1 MGVYDRG
8 SEWRRWDLH
17 VHTPASY
24 TREFK
29 FIDDNEGRKYQRD
42 IWEKYIEELKKISNV
57 SVIGITDYFTIDG
70 YKKVLEYR
78 ARGRLNDFDLILPN
92 IEFRLHVIT
101 KKEKRV
107 NIHLLFSDSLRVE
120 DIEDFLARTK
130 LVLSEPNVLSG
141 QGVSC
146 TRNGLM
152 QVGRTYANDTN
163 ISDEEA
169 YKIGCEQAVI
179 NLDQLLD
186 ELVNTPNL
194 KGNYLVIGVEDSP
207 GGLSEIPYKQS
218 GHLRTEIYKKC
229 QIIESSNEETIKFWL
244 GRSNKITGEEIIQRF
259 GHLKPCIHGSDAH
272 CFERL
277 CKPDQDRFCWIKA
290 DPSFDGLKQ
299 VIYEPEERVKIQKE
313 SPTEADRKLFIDSVT
328 FNKSSKFPI
337 PANTRLCLNKNLVA
351 VIGGR
356 GSGKSALVES
366 IAFCFDKHAKEPIN
380 NKKRFIP
387 HFLAEEAKFELQLS
401 LGDRDGKLETSTCEL
416 AKGIESLSFPFEY
429 LGQNKIEEY
438 ASDDYTIHNLISK
451 TILESSEHYLDYQKC
466 MSRIDEIKVDLAKIN
481 NEVRTVVNNLSLTDI
496 TKIKIEKKKREEEKR
511 LLSSKGTRAIVE
523 RLDKARQAQTQS
535 QLLKDRIAE
544 MISEVEDFVREFHKS
559 IDDIVKR
566 ANQIGLDIV
575 VPTVDVKNVIS
586 SLKAAIKNKIFVE
599 IEKEYKDASTIAKN
613 KLRDSVD
620 ISVERIAFLTDE
632 INRLTEV
639 INGYEGT
646 RKNLDDLR
654 KKRIAVYGSLVDT
667 YLELQGRYQEA
678 IDGFAQKDFKKAIL
692 KDVTFTSV
700 LHFKSE
706 ELITKLFALYVDK
719 RKCKTIDNLRSILS
733 FTSIKEYCDWLE
745 SNIENEYAFDVFLNS
760 SKEDVVDLLFQSHFE
775 LITDIKLN
783 VGGEEIPLA
792 LLSLG
797 HKGTVILKLF
807 LATTNCPII
816 LDQPEDHIGNNFISS
831 DLVPVLREAKKERQI
846 IIVTHNANLVVNGD
860 AEQVIVAKYRG
871 GEIKYEPGSIENH
884 NIRQEITEFLEG
896 GREAFEKRERKYAFS
911 Q

>member
-1 MGVYDRG
+1 MGIYDRG

-17 VHTPASY
+17 VHTPES
-24 TREFK
+24 F
-29 FIDDNEGRKYQRD
+29 
-42 IWEKYIEELKKISNV
+42 EEDFGKWDEYVNALERITDV
-57 SVIGITDYFTIDG
+57 SVIGITDYFILDG
-70 YKKVLEYR
+70 YKRVQSFR
-78 ARGRLNDFDLILPN
+78 DDDRLQDFDCILPN
-92 IEFRLHVIT
+92 IELRLDTFVPRRSSGEQQRRLNLHVIFSNEIPVLDIETQFLQSLKIFIDGEPGGIGGERNLTKETIAEAGKMIKKFQTSVQNESDFFAGCKNITIKMEDVLKSLQKSCFKGKYIIVLPSDNWDQMSWEGQDYLT
-101 KKEKRV
+101 KK
-107 NIHLLFSDSLRVE
+107 LLLQSAHALFCGQDSTINWCLGKGDLSVE
-120 DIEDFLARTK
+120 QFI
-130 LVLSEPNVLSG
+130 SEF
-141 QGVSC
+141 
-146 TRNGLM
+146 
-152 QVGRTYANDTN
+152 
-163 ISDEEA
+163 
-169 YKIGCEQAVI
+169 GC
-179 NLDQLLD
+179 
-186 ELVNTPNL
+186 
-194 KGNYLVIGVEDSP
+194 
-207 GGLSEIPYKQS
+207 
-218 GHLRTEIYKKC
+218 
-229 QIIESSNEETIKFWL
+229 
-244 GRSNKITGEEIIQRF
+244 
-259 GHLKPCIHGSDAH
+259 LKPSLHGSDAH
-272 CFERL
+272 TIAKL
-277 CKPDQDRFCWIKA
+277 CKPENDKFCWIKA
-290 DPSFDGLKQ
+290 DPTFEGLKQ

-351 VIGGR
+351 VIGDR

-366 IAFCFDKHAKEPIN
+366 IAFCFDKHAKEAIN
-380 NKKRFIP
+380 NKDRFIP

-438 ASDDYTIHNLISK
+438 ASNDYTMHSLISE
-451 TILESSEHYLDYQKC
+451 TILESSEHSLDYQKC
-466 MSRIDEIKVDLAKIN
+466 MSRIDEIKVDLVKIN
-481 NEVRTVVNNLSLTDI
+481 NEIRTVDNNLSSTDI

-654 KKRIAVYGSLVDT
+654 KKRIAVYGSLINA
-667 YLELQGRYQEA
+667 YAELQRHYQSA
-678 IDGFAQKDFKKAIL
+678 IDEFVKKDVKKAIL
-692 KDVTFTSV
+692 RDVTFTSL

-706 ELITKLFALYVDK
+706 GLIMHLFNSHADK
-719 RKCKTIDNLRSILS
+719 RKCKKIDDLRSLLS
-733 FTSIKEYCDWLE
+733 FTSIDEYYGWLKL
-745 SNIENEYAFDVFLNS
+745 NIEKKYAFDIFYES
-760 SKEDVVDLLFQSHFE
+760 SKEAVVDILFQSHFD
-775 LITDIKLN
+775 LTTDIRLN
-783 VGGEEIPLA
+783 VGGEEIPLDR
-792 LLSLG
+792 LSLG
-797 HKGTVILKLF
+797 HKGTVVLKLF
-807 LATTNCPII
+807 LATRNCPII
-816 LDQPEDHIGNNFISS
+816 LDQPEDHIGNSFISC

-860 AEQVIVAKYRG
+860 AEQVIVAKYQG
-871 GEIKYEPGSIENH
+871 GKIKYEPGSIENPE
-884 NIRQEITEFLEG
+884 IRLEITELLEG
-896 GREAFEKRERKYAFS
+896 GQEAFEKREQKYAFP
-911 Q
+911 